1 MADRRFPGATRAR
14 LRRDNAIGADRNPA
28 WRNWLTAAVAAWIVF
43 THLAGIVAGDPQSLA
58 AEAWGWGV
66 GAQWFEHWLVL
77 GVMLAV
83 LAFAI
88 ESLAFRH
95 RGRLRR
101 GND

>member
-1 MADRRFPGATRAR
+1 M
-14 LRRDNAIGADRNPA
+14 
-28 WRNWLTAAVAAWIVF
+28 
-43 THLAGIVAGDPQSLA
+43 
-58 AEAWGWGV
+58 GWGV